1 MSGLALGTDIT
12 QSWLMNA
19 SSATLNPLNG
29 VNVIPFSRKFKFITV
44 LWTPDSNIVTFNVRL
59 AFSAVLK
66 LEGDG
71 YYACRASP
79 EGDYISDS
87 YLAFYGEAR
96 INLQSTQERAGVFKS
111 GEVAPKSNF
120 QTEAKKYQLPT
131 LFPHFSLLHKSFEY
145 EKVLSSFNS
154 KSHPKKRKY
163 KLINTWINPF
173 IVHIASYNLRVPLF
187 SKFNVSV
194 FLNCAI
200 TGIYAFSTLN

>member
-66 LEGDG
+66 LAGDG

-120 QTEAKKYQLPT
+120 QTEAKKYQLST
-131 LFPHFSLLHKSFEY
+131 LFSHFSLLHKSFFSVQWVW
-145 EKVLSSFNS
+145 KSS
-154 KSHPKKRKY
+154 R
-163 KLINTWINPF
+163 
-173 IVHIASYNLRVPLF
+173 
-187 SKFNVSV
+187 
-194 FLNCAI
+194 FL
-200 TGIYAFSTLN
+200 

>member
-120 QTEAKKYQLPT
+120 QTEAKKYQKDT
-131 LFPHFSLLHKSFEY
+131 SVSI
-145 EKVLSSFNS
+145 
-154 KSHPKKRKY
+154 
-163 KLINTWINPF
+163 INVVPPF
-173 IVHIASYNLRVPLF
+173 F
-187 SKFNVSV
+187 
-194 FLNCAI
+194 I
-200 TGIYAFSTLN
+200 TPQIFF